1 MLINNSMPPFN
12 EEDQYDTY
20 VDEHGNEYE
29 YDEFWGGLK
38 KIIKRTNPIR
48 HITNSIKL
56 LNPVNVVK
64 LAQKVVTKPSSLNPF
79 SRPKRRPIRRV
90 IRRPV
95 RIISR
100 PRPMRST
107 SLVDVAL
114 NKPISSGVQHTKAI
128 APKQAETK
136 LQDAKPKKAG
146 LLGNNKLAV
155 AVAVLV
161 VGGLIFHKMKPTA
174 PTAK

>member
-1 MLINNSMPPFN
+1 MTMLMNNSIPPFN
-12 EEDQYDTY
+12 EENQFDTY

-38 KIIKRTNPIR
+38 KVVKRANPIR
-48 HITNSIKL
+48 HITNSVKL

-79 SRPKRRPIRRV
+79 HKPKIRS

-100 PRPMRST
+100 PRPVVRNNSP
-107 SLVDVAL
+107 VNVAL
-114 NKPISSGVQHTKAI
+114 NKPIVQQHQVISPTQPSQMKL
-128 APKQAETK
+128 KAETK
-136 LQDAKPKKAG
+136 PQQAG
-146 LLGNNKLAV
+146 LLGDNKLAV
-155 AVAVLV
+155 VVAVLV
-161 VGGLIFHKMKPTA
+161 VGGLIFYKMKPVK